1 MPKNSVK
8 PETAEPTNETAS
20 SNPGDQNDLTAYTE
34 QTSLGG
40 PIFKI
45 GTYGP
50 MPCRLQLSSKIL
62 QASGLKPRDQVQLI
76 AEEGQII
83 IRKIGDPRQGYSIP
97 SSKPRPELDEFLAD
111 MKKRSN
117 PPGWGDEGEESEGSD
132 EPKRMADNL
141 SAEQVSREEL

>member
-62 QASGLKPRDQVQLI
+62 ERSGLKPRDQVQLI

-83 IRKIGDPRQGYSIP
+83 IRKIG
-97 SSKPRPELDEFLAD
+97 
-111 MKKRSN
+111 
-117 PPGWGDEGEESEGSD
+117 
-132 EPKRMADNL
+132 EPA
-141 SAEQVSREEL
+141 

>member
-1 MPKNSVK
+1 MPKNAVK
-8 PETAEPTNETAS
+8 PEAGKLGHNDQVNCAEPYSEKTA
-20 SNPGDQNDLTAYTE
+20 
-34 QTSLGG
+34 LGG
-40 PIFKI
+40 PIPKI
-45 GTYGP
+45 GSNGV
-50 MPCRLQLSSKIL
+50 MPCRVQLSSKIL
-62 QASGLKPRDQVQLI
+62 EQAGMKPRDQVQVI
-76 AEEGQII
+76 SEAGQII

>member
-1 MPKNSVK
+1 MPKNAVK
-8 PETAEPTNETAS
+8 QEAAEPYSEK
-20 SNPGDQNDLTAYTE
+20 
-34 QTSLGG
+34 TSLGG
-40 PIFKI
+40 PIFKV
-45 GTYGP
+45 GSYGV
-50 MPCRLQLSSKIL
+50 MPCRLQLSPKIL
-62 QASGLKPRDQVQLI
+62 EQAAMKPRDQVQVI
-76 AEEGQII
+76 SEAGQII

>member
-1 MPKNSVK
+1 MPKNAVK
-8 PETAEPTNETAS
+8 QEAAEPYSEK
-20 SNPGDQNDLTAYTE
+20 
-34 QTSLGG
+34 TSLGG
-40 PIFKI
+40 PIFKVGSY
-45 GTYGP
+45 GT
-50 MPCRLQLSSKIL
+50 MPCRVQLSSKIL
-62 QASGLKPRDQVQLI
+62 TAANLKPRDQVQVI
-76 AEEGQII
+76 SEAGQII

>member
-1 MPKNSVK
+1 MPKNAVK
-8 PETAEPTNETAS
+8 QEAAEPYSEK
-20 SNPGDQNDLTAYTE
+20 
-34 QTSLGG
+34 TSLGG
-40 PIFKI
+40 PIFKVGSY
-45 GTYGP
+45 GT
-50 MPCRLQLSSKIL
+50 MPCRVQLSSKIL
-62 QASGLKPRDQVQLI
+62 TAAAMKPRDQVQVI
-76 AEEGQII
+76 SEAGQII

-132 EPKRMADNL
+132 EPKRMADTL